1 MRHLS
6 TFFGSA
12 KSSWLRWIFMSSLVF
27 SPLFLLT
34 VKGWMTRII
43 VVCALLG
50 VAVWVQAK
58 KSPETLHPSCPL
70 LRQIAWALSLPLLS
84 VMSSQ
89 LIGLSHGT
97 PLMASSFDSPAHLLL
112 GALILMAMP
121 YTHARV
127 VHGLSLIFPLALGL
141 ASVAIWLN
149 PGRTWGIDRV
159 YTTALDPLAFGSLA
173 LTFGLLSL
181 VSMPLHVSIALR
193 LYLGLGGCLGVAL
206 SIASG
211 SRTGWL
217 AVPLVTLVWLYA
229 QRQRF
234 SWRIKSLIF
243 ASLVAILGLTYQ
255 NNAIVQQ
262 RVNLAIE
269 EVVTYNWQVQ
279 QPYPISSVGDRI
291 SFIRMAFVLMSQ
303 KPLSGWGEDGSWKGM
318 MNHPD
323 LSFASAPAK
332 AMALYAGFHNEI
344 TGKMVQSGV
353 WGLVSSVL
361 MFGLPAVVFY
371 RSLHAPS
378 VTQRRVALLGAV
390 FLSCQ
395 FVSSLSMELTN
406 LRYAASFYALMTA
419 IFCGQLAYYV
429 NQNRFNT
436 TQDITR

>member
-12 KSSWLRWIFMSSLVF
+12 KSSWLRWIFMASLVI

-34 VKGWMTRII
+34 VQGWMTRII

-58 KSPETLHPSCPL
+58 KKPETLHPPCPL

-97 PLMASSFDSPAHLLL
+97 PVMASSFDSPAHLLL

-141 ASVAIWLN
+141 ASVAVWLN
-149 PGRTWGIDRV
+149 PGSTWGIDRV

-173 LTFGLLSL
+173 LTFGLMSL

-269 EVVTYNWQVQ
+269 EVVTYSWQGQ
-279 QPYPISSVGDRI
+279 QPNPETSVGDRI
-291 SFIRMAFVLMSQ
+291 SFIRIAVFLMSQ
-303 KPLSGWGEDGSWKGM
+303 KPLSGWGEDGSWKQV

-323 LSFASAPAK
+323 LSFAHVQTK
-332 AMALYAGFHNEI
+332 AMALKAGFHNEI

-406 LRYAASFYALMTA
+406 LRYAASFYALMIA